1 VDEKKIGSVKFK
13 TIFNFFFFLVITK
26 VPSKIPNGLKKFIE
40 VFNEFSN
47 LYINSD
53 YLLNYP
59 ITKEKSNNNDR

>member
-1 VDEKKIGSVKFK
+1 MKKKSGQLNLKQFLI
-13 TIFNFFFFLVITK
+13 FFFFLVITK